1 MTIPSSQLSVKCL
14 ALMQSVIQVL
24 IMINELAVRL
34 GVSCMLLATL
44 PLATDE
50 IIKYTQAPHIFA
62 GIGAIAS
69 CIGACVPVLTL
80 FRNSD

>member
-1 MTIPSSQLSVKCL
+1 MWGISRLNNSR
-14 ALMQSVIQVL
+14 IQVL
-24 IMINELAVRL
+24 LMIHQLAVRL
-34 GVSCMLLATL
+34 GVSCVLLATL

-50 IIKYTQAPHIFA
+50 VVKYLQAPHIFS

>member
-1 MTIPSSQLSVKCL
+1 
-14 ALMQSVIQVL
+14 
-24 IMINELAVRL
+24 
-34 GVSCMLLATL
+34 MLLATL

-50 IIKYTQAPHIFA
+50 IVKYVQAPHIFS

-69 CIGACVPVLTL
+69 CVGACVPVLTL

>member
-1 MTIPSSQLSVKCL
+1 
-14 ALMQSVIQVL
+14 
-24 IMINELAVRL
+24 MIHQLAVRL

-50 IIKYTQAPHIFA
+50 LVRYTQAPHIFS

-69 CIGACVPVLTL
+69 CIGACIPVLSL
-80 FRNSD
+80 LRNSD

>member
-1 MTIPSSQLSVKCL
+1 
-14 ALMQSVIQVL
+14 
-24 IMINELAVRL
+24 MIHQLAVRL
-34 GVSCMLLATL
+34 GVLCMLLATL

-50 IIKYTQAPHIFA
+50 IVKYTQAPHIFS

-69 CIGACVPVLTL
+69 CVGACVPVLTL

>member
-1 MTIPSSQLSVKCL
+1 MPDVWIKLKYYLYIHHIHQL
-14 ALMQSVIQVL
+14 AI
-24 IMINELAVRL
+24 RL
-34 GVSCMLLATL
+34 GVLCMLLATL

-50 IIKYTQAPHIFA
+50 IVKYTQAPHIFS

-69 CIGACVPVLTL
+69 CVGACVPVLTL

>member
-1 MTIPSSQLSVKCL
+1 MSDVWIKLKYYLYIHQL
-14 ALMQSVIQVL
+14 AI
-24 IMINELAVRL
+24 RL

-44 PLATDE
+44 PLATNE
-50 IIKYTQAPHIFA
+50 IVKYTQAPHIFS

-69 CIGACVPVLTL
+69 CVGACVPVLTL

>member
-1 MTIPSSQLSVKCL
+1 
-14 ALMQSVIQVL
+14 
-24 IMINELAVRL
+24 MIHQLAVRL

-50 IIKYTQAPHIFA
+50 IVKYTQAPHIFS
-62 GIGAIAS
+62 GIGAGAIAS
-69 CIGACVPVLTL
+69 CVGACVPLLTL

>member
-1 MTIPSSQLSVKCL
+1 MS
-14 ALMQSVIQVL
+14 SVIRQ
-24 IMINELAVRL
+24 LAVRL
-34 GVSCMLLATL
+34 GVSCVLLGAL

-50 IIKYTQAPHIFA
+50 IVKYTQAPHIFA

-69 CIGACVPVLTL
+69 CVGACIPVLTL